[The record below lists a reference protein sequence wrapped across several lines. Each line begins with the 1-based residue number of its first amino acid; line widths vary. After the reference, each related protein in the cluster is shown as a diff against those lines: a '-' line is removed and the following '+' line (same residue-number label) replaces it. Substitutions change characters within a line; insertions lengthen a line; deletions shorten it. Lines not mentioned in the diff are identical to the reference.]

1 MVPCLMCERACV
13 GMCVCVA
20 RVLQAAATLSDM
32 SIASRSRQQ
41 RANTDVPTSG
51 QVSL

>member
-1 MVPCLMCERACV
+1 MFDVRACMRGYV
-13 GMCVCVA
+13 CVCVA